1 VGRPHGRD
9 GSFYV
14 DGAVRRLAE
23 GDEVRVGEEIRTVE
37 RRAGTDERPL
47 LRLSGVDDREAAAA
61 LRGGD
66 LLVPE
71 GAKTP
76 LEEDEWLAQ
85 DLVGL
90 QVEGLGRVRRILDA
104 PSCPLLELDD
114 GVLVPLVS
122 DAVQVVDPKRG
133 VIQVDLEFLG
143 MGS

>member
-14 DGAVRRLAE
+14 EGAVHRLAE
-23 GDEVRVGEEIRTVE
+23 GDEVRVGEEVRTVE

-47 LRLSGVDDREAAAA
+47 VRLSGVDEREAAAA

-71 GAKTP
+71 GAERP
-76 LEEDEWLAQ
+76 LDEDEWLTE
-85 DLVGL
+85 DLMGL
-90 QVEGLGRVRRILDA
+90 RVEGLGRVRRVLDA

-122 DAVQVVDPKRG
+122 DAVQVVDPERG
-133 VIQVDLEFLG
+133 VIRVDLEFLG
-143 MGS
+143 MGP